1 MASMG
6 KSPKIPITPSLWK
19 SAGHQEVAKVQAEAE
34 NVAIVTSEVHHCGTV
49 EDAAP
54 VSGGGGPT
62 VIFIGLEPPLSFIYI
77 HTYIYIYTYVYV
89 HVYIYIYISN
99 MDIST
104 INSSCWSYKPTCL
117 TTGNQPVG

>member
-1 MASMG
+1 MG

-62 VIFIGLEPPLSFIYI
+62 VIFIGLEPPLSL
-77 HTYIYIYTYVYV
+77 YIYT
-89 HVYIYIYISN
+89 HIYIYICVCAC
-99 MDIST
+99 IY
-104 INSSCWSYKPTCL
+104 IYRIWIYL
-117 TTGNQPVG
+117 R

>member
-1 MASMG
+1 MG

-62 VIFIGLEPPLSFIYI
+62 VMFIIGLEPPLSL
-77 HTYIYIYTYVYV
+77 YIYICIHIYT
-89 HVYIYIYISN
+89 HTHIYIYIYICVCAC
-99 MDIST
+99 IY
-104 INSSCWSYKPTCL
+104 I
-117 TTGNQPVG
+117 

>member
-1 MASMG
+1 MLLTGKPSISIRAMASMG

-62 VIFIGLEPPLSFIYI
+62 VMFIIGLEPPLSLYIYMYTYIHTHIYIYI
-77 HTYIYIYTYVYV
+77 HICVCV
-89 HVYIYIYISN
+89 HVYI
-99 MDIST
+99 
-104 INSSCWSYKPTCL
+104 
-117 TTGNQPVG
+117 